1 MARGETI
8 TMSKQVRY
16 SRYMQLR
23 MEEVRLHQ
31 EHEEWKEILHN
42 LNPPQG
48 TPPYQTPYA
57 SHKKTAMV
65 YDIDALNDKLMDI
78 DNRLKEINEE
88 LDEKR

>member
-23 MEEVRLHQ
+23 MEEVRLNQ

-42 LNPPQG
+42 LNPPTG
-48 TPPYQTPYA
+48 TPPYA
-57 SHKKTAMV
+57 STKKTAMV
-65 YDIDALNDKLMDI
+65 YDVDALNDKLMDI

>member
-23 MEEVRLHQ
+23 MEEVRLNQ
-31 EHEEWKEILHN
+31 EHEEWKELLKN
-42 LNPPQG
+42 LNKPHL
-48 TPPYQTPYA
+48 TFA
-57 SHKKTAMV
+57 SHKDTAIV
-65 YDIDALNDKLMDI
+65 YDISIINNKLMDI